1 MQLTDTWM
9 VRINSNQ
16 DLLKRG
22 KWVNLSFTFGID
34 NDDYLISIKNG
45 KITQIQ
51 KRNLATESGIFAIRA
66 ARSTWKE
73 HWRCIPKRDFH
84 DIWSM
89 LPKQLITLD
98 GNLLPLIQNLQFFK
112 DLIASLRE
120 DRD

>member
-1 MQLTDTWM
+1 MVLTK
-9 VRINSNQ
+9 
-16 DLLKRG
+16 LKDQVNGNKPLTERG
-22 KWVNLSFTFGID
+22 KWVSLSFTFGID

-51 KRNLATESGIFAIRA
+51 KRDLATESGIFAIRA
-66 ARSTWKE
+66 AKSTWKE

-112 DLIASLRE
+112 DLIASLRDGKE
-120 DRD
+120 

>member
-1 MQLTDTWM
+1 MVLTK
-9 VRINSNQ
+9 
-16 DLLKRG
+16 LKDQVNGNKPLTERG
-22 KWVNLSFTFGID
+22 KWVSLSFTFGID

-45 KITQIQ
+45 KIIQIQ
-51 KRNLATESGIFAIRA
+51 KRNLPTESGVFAIRA
-66 ARSTWKE
+66 AKSTWKE

-112 DLIASLRE
+112 DLIASP
-120 DRD
+120 RDGKD